1 MKDLFNDLIGEAL
14 IGRVE
19 INGGYY
25 NVGFNTNI
33 VHDGKVYSFREK
45 DNLDY
50 LFPTLQ
56 INDYTTFMYC
66 LCEYVDKARE
76 FYRDEIN
83 TDYNSFSD
91 SDISKLLM
99 ALIWS
104 NATSYDFNNPVEY
117 LRRRISFLDNRSL
130 GGIPNVM
137 LTDEMPV
144 FDDSVIEVSIKKA
157 PLLLEAPYILESRL
171 KKDDDIYMLPSVFF
185 GIDNDDCYIYGIQ
198 NKSKLGKN
206 LTSYQKTIRRKL
218 NKVKKGFSFDEDL
231 DVMNSDDVEAFN
243 VNYPENMTS
252 VDPSFLTSLTV
263 GLAVFNNIGMS
274 NIVVPDF
281 FPIRYNSQQIITNLK
296 ASSKSGYMQE
306 LFLKD
311 EIVKHDRIN
320 RNMVDK
326 KIRSFRRLVFHF
338 DFLNIETF
346 PKELDD
352 SMHIS
357 INNGYCC
364 NNELL
369 NQIYTIVDNAC
380 CEKDK
385 RL

>member
-14 IGRVE
+14 SGRVE

-83 TDYNSFSD
+83 TDYNSYSD

-130 GGIPNVM
+130 GG
-137 LTDEMPV
+137 
-144 FDDSVIEVSIKKA
+144 
-157 PLLLEAPYILESRL
+157 
-171 KKDDDIYMLPSVFF
+171 
-185 GIDNDDCYIYGIQ
+185 G
-198 NKSKLGKN
+198 
-206 LTSYQKTIRRKL
+206 
-218 NKVKKGFSFDEDL
+218 
-231 DVMNSDDVEAFN
+231 
-243 VNYPENMTS
+243 YP
-252 VDPSFLTSLTV
+252 
-263 GLAVFNNIGMS
+263 
-274 NIVVPDF
+274 
-281 FPIRYNSQQIITNLK
+281 
-296 ASSKSGYMQE
+296 
-306 LFLKD
+306 
-311 EIVKHDRIN
+311 
-320 RNMVDK
+320 
-326 KIRSFRRLVFHF
+326 
-338 DFLNIETF
+338 
-346 PKELDD
+346 
-352 SMHIS
+352 
-357 INNGYCC
+357 
-364 NNELL
+364 
-369 NQIYTIVDNAC
+369 
-380 CEKDK
+380 
-385 RL
+385 